1 MKKKKNQGAAA
12 PQTAVPVPTF
22 GPMHIWER
30 AHGGGTRCGLKS
42 APGMVGTVYS
52 LHLVTCRQ
60 CEEAS
65 NASAAQPPPE
75 EK

>member
-1 MKKKKNQGAAA
+1 MKKKNLGAAP
-12 PQTAVPVPTF
+12 PQKAVPMF
-22 GPMHIWER
+22 GPLHIWER

-65 NASAAQPPPE
+65 KASAAQPPPE